1 MGRIDYFQLLELPRQ
16 AWLPSDDVRKKFQ
29 QLAAAVHPDKER
41 DPLKRD
47 SLQTLFTGLNDACA
61 CLSSTP
67 RRLRHLLELEYP
79 ALAAQRSGAAMDD
92 AMMDL
97 FSTTAAA
104 IQQAASVLA
113 RKQKAATALTKAMLA
128 GEVMQAQE
136 ALESAAAKVEAAIAA
151 QDGELRNLDAAR
163 KAGVSDTGLKL
174 ASGTARAAFLEKW
187 QAQIRAAFAGF
198 FGD

>member
-1 MGRIDYFQLLELPRQ
+1 MGRIDYFQLLELPRR
-16 AWLPSDDVRKKFQ
+16 AWLNSDEVRKTFQ
-29 QLAAAVHPDKER
+29 QLAADVHPDKES
-41 DPLKRD
+41 DPLKRE
-47 SLQTLFTGLNDACA
+47 SLQELFAGLNDACA

-79 ALAAQRSGAAMDD
+79 ELAGQKSGAVMED

-113 RKQKAATALTKAMLA
+113 RKQKAATALAKAMLA

-136 ALESAAAKVEAAIAA
+136 ALEAAAARVEDFIAA
-151 QDGELRNLDAAR
+151 QDEELRNLDAA
-163 KAGVSDTGLKL
+163 KEAGGACSGLKL
-174 ASGTARAAFLEKW
+174 ASLAARAAFLEKW

-198 FGD
+198 FCD